1 MTRLF
6 WTNFFSLLLVFV
18 AIAQWVCATWLL
30 RELAGLHLSA
40 ATHLLGTLTLYLIN
54 RLIVTRPMP
63 APGLAR
69 TLRRGYTGVAFTS
82 LFGLLFLVVIGL
94 LWLVAWTSATAVAI
108 VAGTAVETGPVA
120 ATVRAFATA
129 GLLAIAGAMAYGYT
143 VGQRRLWINRFTV
156 AIPDLP
162 ADLDGLRV
170 VQISDIHLGGFTPPN
185 QVARYVDRVNDLDPD
200 VVVITGDITDGLE
213 HAHET
218 FPVLGALRAKHGVL
232 AILGNHD
239 VYTGETEVA
248 EALGRYTGF
257 SVLLDEVVEV
267 AVGDSCLHVIGLRD
281 QGLDWAR
288 GVPDSPILS
297 TLHDR
302 LPDGAIV
309 VLLSHRPDLFD
320 HATRLGVPLML
331 SGHTHGGQVALP
343 LGRGRVATLARF
355 MTRFPRGTYHQV
367 ATTLHVNLGLGLTGQ
382 PVRLASPREIT
393 EITLAVA

>member
-30 RELAGLHLSA
+30 RELGGVHVPA
-40 ATHLLGTLTLYLIN
+40 AAHLLGTLALYLIN

-63 APGLAR
+63 PPGLAR

-82 LFGLLFLVVIGL
+82 LFGLLFLVVVGL
-94 LWLVAWTSATAVAI
+94 VWAVAWTCATAVAM
-108 VAGTAVETGPVA
+108 VVGAGLETGPVA
-120 ATVRAFATA
+120 TTVRAFATA
-129 GLLAIAGAMAYGYT
+129 GLLGIAGAMAYGYT

-156 AIPDLP
+156 PIADLP

-170 VQISDIHLGGFTPPN
+170 AQISDIHLGGFTAPH
-185 QVARYVDRVNDLDPD
+185 QVARYVERVNDLDAD
-200 VVVITGDITDGLE
+200 VVVITGDITDGLD
-213 HAHET
+213 HAAET

-239 VYTGETEVA
+239 VYTGEAEVA
-248 EALGRYTGF
+248 EALRRYTGF
-257 SVLLDEVVEV
+257 TVLLDEVIEV
-267 AVGDSCLHVIGLRD
+267 AVGDSRSHVIGLRD

-288 GVPDSPILS
+288 GVADSPIL
-297 TLHDR
+297 TALHGR
-302 LPDGAIV
+302 LPDGAIAL
-309 VLLSHRPDLFD
+309 LLSHRPDLFD

-355 MTRFPRGTYHQV
+355 MTRFPRGTYRQV

-382 PVRLASPREIT
+382 PVRLACPREIT
-393 EITLAVA
+393 EITLTAA